1 MHHANVSPCA
11 LDIDVGYQEVI
22 SQSDRQQEQLVNAF
36 WYSTPEQ
43 GHPVVL
49 AASADPPC
57 GLSLLKPNQGDDST
71 WTALRFPSSPFHRE
85 CFGRVRAL
93 LATKGFSTRAF
104 SLGTKAW
111 DRILVRSQE
120 VAIASNLLLDAGF
133 AVPWKDVAD
142 KNQGIGEGA
151 WLRVQEDTGHCGEI
165 TEAMCSG
172 AHLLRLE
179 ASLRCRRIYVEV
191 CSRAMRG
198 ALLEASNA
206 GEVDAK
212 SSRPTISLAKA
223 AEIHDEVPGTRSKLS
238 DACTVALEL
247 CDNPEKLCGY
257 WLFANSGLFAL
268 VLGPRLCAATRYRGP
283 VGEAADV
290 ELRSLS
296 CAVLGKVERPGFL
309 KVLRGGQEAIDSP
322 LHDASTSRRTIE
334 VDEEDQIVAHRFGGS
349 ELRWRILKMEENPF
363 EGVPDAVLPVD
374 SKDVRAQAENK
385 SPGRERSRSPRVTKF
400 EDEVKEKAETP
411 KSKSSKVKEK
421 ARKADKDKAK
431 DKVKEKDNEKD
442 RDQDKKKARQAQK
455 HCGPHVKNERRE
467 KEGKTG
473 DWDVERDRERQKARD
488 RIKDATRERERG
500 RDRER
505 DRDKEKRKEAPRS
518 SRERE
523 EKPKRHLERSH
534 AFDKQNMIPSQPKA
548 QNTPL
553 SLPSAAA
560 LLAAMKQAPI
570 EPNPEVEMFLSM
582 NTVESHAATKL
593 RSLPRNLQR
602 QVLDRGSLMGARDP
616 SAVLISRVRDAMMSS
631 AHTTPSLP
639 LVTMMLPNGQ
649 QVHPAVEALIIRY
662 GLDAQCAQQLRQ
674 LPLPLQ
680 AVAAELPVHE
690 ARNPSAFVMAQLQL
704 PRFKQAAKA
713 MQMQKPM

>member
-1 MHHANVSPCA
+1 
-11 LDIDVGYQEVI
+11 
-22 SQSDRQQEQLVNAF
+22 
-36 WYSTPEQ
+36 
-43 GHPVVL
+43 
-49 AASADPPC
+49 
-57 GLSLLKPNQGDDST
+57 
-71 WTALRFPSSPFHRE
+71 
-85 CFGRVRAL
+85 
-93 LATKGFSTRAF
+93 
-104 SLGTKAW
+104 
-111 DRILVRSQE
+111 
-120 VAIASNLLLDAGF
+120 
-133 AVPWKDVAD
+133 
-142 KNQGIGEGA
+142 
-151 WLRVQEDTGHCGEI
+151 
-165 TEAMCSG
+165 
-172 AHLLRLE
+172 
-179 ASLRCRRIYVEV
+179 
-191 CSRAMRG
+191 
-198 ALLEASNA
+198 
-206 GEVDAK
+206 
-212 SSRPTISLAKA
+212 
-223 AEIHDEVPGTRSKLS
+223 
-238 DACTVALEL
+238 
-247 CDNPEKLCGY
+247 
-257 WLFANSGLFAL
+257 
-268 VLGPRLCAATRYRGP
+268 
-283 VGEAADV
+283 
-290 ELRSLS
+290 
-296 CAVLGKVERPGFL
+296 
-309 KVLRGGQEAIDSP
+309 
-322 LHDASTSRRTIE
+322 
-334 VDEEDQIVAHRFGGS
+334 
-349 ELRWRILKMEENPF
+349 MEENPF

-442 RDQDKKKARQAQK
+442 RDQDKKARQAQK

-593 RSLPRNLQR
+593 RSLPRNLAR

>member
-1 MHHANVSPCA
+1 MLAGLVGRPSFVRETNEVHACDEGRV
-11 LDIDVGYQEVI
+11 E
-22 SQSDRQQEQLVNAF
+22 
-36 WYSTPEQ
+36 
-43 GHPVVL
+43 VVL
-49 AASADPPC
+49 QSEE
-57 GLSLLKPNQGDDST
+57 T
-71 WTALRFPSSPFHRE
+71 PSFQ
-85 CFGRVRAL
+85 C
-93 LATKGFSTRAF
+93 K
-104 SLGTKAW
+104 
-111 DRILVRSQE
+111 
-120 VAIASNLLLDAGF
+120 
-133 AVPWKDVAD
+133 
-142 KNQGIGEGA
+142 
-151 WLRVQEDTGHCGEI
+151 
-165 TEAMCSG
+165 
-172 AHLLRLE
+172 
-179 ASLRCRRIYVEV
+179 
-191 CSRAMRG
+191 
-198 ALLEASNA
+198 ASNA